1 MNFKLSP
8 VQNNLLTRVGYAPY
22 CGNVCCIALK
32 RTVFNGDQFT
42 CVSCDWVSNHSIAF
56 LNKYCAKKGL
66 RNYMSDTHPRVG
78 SYVTRLPLVKD
89 EDGSFDLVCDAMVE
103 VFIITWCE
111 KGLVGLS
118 HPTKPYITFTVNLS
132 EMFNYFI
139 V

>member
-1 MNFKLSP
+1 MIFNLSL

-22 CGNVCCIALK
+22 CGNVRCKTLK
-32 RTVFNGDQFT
+32 RTDFNGDQFT
-42 CVSCDWVSNHSIAF
+42 CFSCGWVSKHSIAF
-56 LNKYCAKKGL
+56 LNKYYAKKGL
-66 RNYMSDTHPRVG
+66 QHYMSETRPRVG
-78 SYVTRLPLVKD
+78 SYVTRLPLVKN
-89 EDGSFDLVCDAMVE
+89 EDGSFDLVYDALEE

-118 HPTKPYITFTVNLS
+118 HPTKPYITFTANLS